1 MRKAKETTIKKQT
14 KVNEEIIV
22 KKTPQRILPEEVYT
36 YRYFINTN
44 IGGTLFFT
52 DLKKPKFIEF
62 DEKQFP
68 TVHKLS
74 LDECEMSS
82 SLNNFIKLGQLKEVT
97 ADYICYLEKKQEN
110 NKLIFNASRG
120 TIVNPENKDFVVV
133 EQRKEQK
140 LLPTLEELSNVD
152 NTSDEM
158 AHKRRINENLYRT
171 DNLED
176 RVAIERILSN
186 EDRDSASILNPDIY
200 ADKSNPNPVDPRMFI
215 KPKKETPTGPRE
227 VAMRDKNDPFSI
239 LESVQNQNRPSNLIK
254 DTIVK
259 NDSEKSEIAEKMFM

>member
-1 MRKAKETTIKKQT
+1 MRKAKTTTTKKQV
-14 KVNEEIIV
+14 KVDDNIIV
-22 KKTPQRILPEEVYT
+22 QQTPKRVLPEEVYT

-44 IGGTLFFT
+44 IGGTLFLT

-62 DEKQFP
+62 DEKQYP

-97 ADYICYLEKKQEN
+97 ADYICYLEQKQEN

-120 TIVNPENKDFVVV
+120 TIVNPENKTFVVR
-133 EQRKEQK
+133 EQRPEQK

-158 AHKRRINENLYRT
+158 AHKRRINENIYRT

-176 RVAIERILSN
+176 RVAIERVLDG
-186 EDRDSASILNPDIY
+186 EDRSSASILNPDIY

-215 KPKKETPTGPRE
+215 KPKKETLTGPRE
-227 VAMRDKNDPFSI
+227 VAMRDANDPFSI
-239 LESVQNQNRPSNLIK
+239 LESVQNQNRPTNPVQN
-254 DTIVK
+254 TIVK
-259 NDSEKSEIAEKMFM
+259 DDSGKSEIAEKMFM